1 MLPVP
6 FIHTQLKHLAGGVK
20 SGGWIWKTLNRE
32 NVLDVVREYEP
43 APCMGPRSAGAVAQ
57 VGEKMNSAWGHH
69 GTSHPVNFY
78 MFGSLLGTMGFIKQ
92 VPGMTSTKMR
102 IFVALGNYSTPEK
115 RDNTKIINSGVVK
128 IAECNFPHSIKYP
141 VKVMTGKTL
150 HLVASMA

>member
-1 MLPVP
+1 
-6 FIHTQLKHLAGGVK
+6 
-20 SGGWIWKTLNRE
+20 
-32 NVLDVVREYEP
+32 
-43 APCMGPRSAGAVAQ
+43 
-57 VGEKMNSAWGHH
+57 
-69 GTSHPVNFY
+69 
-78 MFGSLLGTMGFIKQ
+78 MGFIKQ